1 MQWAGGDRAQP
12 GRHKG
17 PLRRRA
23 HGKRFRQ
30 GRNSRSQTRQLGCQL
45 QGRSGS
51 TANFGSL
58 RSVLF
63 QRQTEAGIAV
73 KLVKAN
79 YAPNNQEIC
88 TLVWNDLLG
97 GFDVGE
103 ALPPEK
109 KPPSGSNQKKIFE
122 LLPDDGS
129 WISQKKVQ
137 RTLEMKADRFAH
149 ARMGLIKRGCLEVST
164 DGQQMRGLFDGAD

>member
-1 MQWAGGDRAQP
+1 MHPSVAGLAEG
-12 GRHKG
+12 
-17 PLRRRA
+17 
-23 HGKRFRQ
+23 
-30 GRNSRSQTRQLGCQL
+30 S
-45 QGRSGS
+45 GRSGS

-79 YAPNNQEIC
+79 YAANNQEIY

-97 GFDVGE
+97 GFDIAE

-109 KPPSGSNQKKIFE
+109 KLPGGANQKKIFE
-122 LLPDDGS
+122 SLPEDGS
-129 WISQKKVQ
+129 WISQKGV
-137 RTLEMKADRFAH
+137 RSALDMKADRFDA
-149 ARMGLIKRGCLEVST
+149 ARTRLIKLGWLEVSS
-164 DGQQMRGLFDGAD
+164 DGKQMRGLFDAAD